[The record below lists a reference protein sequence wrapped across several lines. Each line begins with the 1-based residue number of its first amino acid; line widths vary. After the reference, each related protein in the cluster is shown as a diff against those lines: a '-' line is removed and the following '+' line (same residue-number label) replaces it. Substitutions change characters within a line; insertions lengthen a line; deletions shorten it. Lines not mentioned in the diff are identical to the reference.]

1 MRTWIFLAVV
11 SLLVLSGCGKKE
23 EAAIKAPSGAS
34 EVPSEVAPSTGAL
47 NKYCDELQRLVSE
60 ADCTLAREL
69 VVRAD
74 AGIGAFN
81 APSPI
86 KRGETV
92 LIQLVLAMAPP
103 PAPVETSRD
112 VELRNAPVDK
122 TLRHGA
128 PSPHPT
134 PAQTVDSLPGETV
147 EFTPIVGRHMAAE
160 LSGEGF
166 DIVAKSPREQ
176 DVLPQ
181 SQTSW
186 EWLVTPQVKGLHT
199 LTLKTFVEAEF
210 SNHKRFALRSLT
222 TNKTI
227 EVTVTPMGI
236 VSDFVDAAIIW
247 LKKTENLLKAVAGL
261 VAAAVALWFTLRK
274 RA

>member
-1 MRTWIFLAVV
+1 MRTWIFLALV
-11 SLLVLSGCGKKE
+11 SLLVVSGCGKKE
-23 EAAIKAPSGAS
+23 EAPMSVPVGVGGA
-34 EVPSEVAPSTGAL
+34 APSTDAL
-47 NKYCDELQRLVSE
+47 NKYCDELQRMVPES
-60 ADCTLAREL
+60 DCTLAREL
-69 VVRAD
+69 VARAD

-103 PAPVETSRD
+103 PAPAEMPREIEKKKDSAD
-112 VELRNAPVDK
+112 E

-128 PSPHPT
+128 PPAQPT
-134 PAQTVDSLPGETV
+134 PAQTVDPLPGETV

-186 EWLVTPQVKGLHT
+186 EWLVTPHVKGLHT

-210 SNHKRFALRSLT
+210 SDHKRLALRSLT

-227 EVTVTPMGI
+227 EVTVTPMGV
-236 VSDFVDAAIIW
+236 VSDVIDSAIVW

-261 VAAAVALWFTLRK
+261 VAAAVALWLALRK